1 MSMAET
7 KTSFFILA
15 CYAVVARCC
24 RYLARCYL
32 SKNKSQ
38 KHSNNISIRRKF
50 FDSLFLKPP
59 PPPKKPAVDKE
70 KYGAGLWHSWQR
82 GRFRFQRTRVRIR
95 SSSTLLTVCWKT
107 KIKKK
112 RPELLKTQ
120 QRWIFVQTFMENKVI
135 LFRRSFRL
143 LKVV

>member
-1 MSMAET
+1 MAET

-50 FDSLFLKPP
+50 FDSEFLKPP
-59 PPPKKPAVDKE
+59 PPEKTRCGQRKIWGRVVAQLTARSLPIPEDPGSNPVIVNIVNCLLKDENKE
-70 KYGAGLWHSWQR
+70 KEAG
-82 GRFRFQRTRVRIR
+82 I
-95 SSSTLLTVCWKT
+95 
-107 KIKKK
+107 IKNPTTMNICSNVHGK
-112 RPELLKTQ
+112 
-120 QRWIFVQTFMENKVI
+120 
-135 LFRRSFRL
+135 
-143 LKVV
+143 